1 MTFLQEITDLKERI
15 ARAQSERDA
24 WRASGLQEKYLEAHS
39 LTEALELQLERLQP
53 EVSALPA
60 QGSVSYN
67 GRLYARY
74 NPGEAESQ
82 RELMDSLA
90 ITFRDGVYHLGD
102 YRYDRLADAV
112 NYARLR
118 RTQGIRGS

>member
-39 LTEALELQLERLQP
+39 LTEALELQLEQLQP
-53 EVSALPA
+53 PTPSP
-60 QGSVSYN
+60 
-67 GRLYARY
+67 RD
-74 NPGEAESQ
+74 ESQ

-90 ITFRDGVYHLGD
+90 ISFRDGVYHLGD

>member
-67 GRLYARY
+67 GHHYARY
-74 NPGEAESQ
+74 NPGAADSQ

-118 RTQGIRGS
+118 RTQGIRGV